1 MREYLDKQKLLM
13 ALNDKYHD
21 MSAMSASYYA
31 GFKYARRLIEIATPE
46 KDIAPVR
53 HGNWVYDP
61 NAIDWGMGGWIC
73 NLCGNRNNNL
83 PILQQDCNPYLYA
96 GSQYC
101 PACGAKMDLEDET
114 DDQ

>member
-31 GFKYARRLIEIATPE
+31 GFQYAMRLIEIATPE
-46 KDIAPVR
+46 KDVAPVR
-53 HGNWVYDP
+53 HGKWKLCYEDDGRQIEGYECTACGFQHYGT
-61 NAIDWGMGGWIC
+61 AI
-73 NLCGNRNNNL
+73 NHYR
-83 PILQQDCNPYLYA
+83 
-96 GSQYC
+96 YC